1 MRTRRLTRRPIRRT
15 CLDLAHTDPDQQCP
29 YCAPDT
35 DAAKIL
41 DTALRQHVEIAAE
54 DAEAWGWA
62 A

>member
-15 CLDLAHTDPDQQCP
+15 CLDLAHTDADQQCP

-35 DAAKIL
+35 GAAAIL
-41 DTALRQHVEIAAE
+41 DAALRQHAEIAAE

>member
-1 MRTRRLTRRPIRRT
+1 MARRLTLRPISRI
-15 CLDLAHTDPDQQCP
+15 CLDLNHTDPDQHCP

-35 DAAKIL
+35 VLDGLVAA
-41 DTALRQHVEIAAE
+41 ALQQHAEIAAE

>member
-1 MRTRRLTRRPIRRT
+1 MRTRRFTRRPIRRT

-35 DAAKIL
+35 QADAIL
-41 DTALRQHVEIAAE
+41 AAALNRHAEIAAE
-54 DAEAWGWA
+54 DAETWGWA